1 MKWYWMIGALLVCSC
16 KEKLKQTIYT
26 NTTPVIPAITLR
38 SDNLH
43 LKLLN
48 GQWFYH
54 DTLFSG
60 RLEDFYTSGI
70 LKSRQ
75 SFYKGRE
82 EGWLIEWFESGQR
95 ASQRYYR
102 TGEKEGVH
110 KGWWENGMPRFAYHF
125 SSGKYHGDFSE
136 WMVNGRLAKQIIY
149 KDGNEVSGKAWRDN
163 GKLYMSFEVRGGRRY
178 GLMNAKPCYSLKS
191 EK

>member
-1 MKWYWMIGALLVCSC
+1 MKFYWMIVAMLLFAC
-16 KEKLKQTIYT
+16 KGNLKQTIKT

-38 SDNLH
+38 SDNAN
-43 LKLLN
+43 LKLVN

-60 RLEDFYTSGI
+60 RVEDFYSSGL

-75 SFYKGRE
+75 GFYKGKE
-82 EGWLIEWFESGQR
+82 EGWLIEWFENGQR

-102 TGEKEGVH
+102 AGEKEGVH
-110 KGWWENGMPRFAYHF
+110 KGWWDNGVPRFTYHF
-125 SSGKYHGDFSE
+125 AGGKYDGDFSE
-136 WMVNGRLAKQIIY
+136 WTMNGLLAKQIIY
-149 KDGNEVSGKAWRDN
+149 KDGNEISGKAWRDN

>member
-1 MKWYWMIGALLVCSC
+1 MKWYGIIVIMLLFAC
-16 KEKLKQTIYT
+16 KGNLKDTNKT

-38 SDNLH
+38 SDNPN
-43 LKLLN
+43 LKLVN
-48 GQWFYH
+48 GQWFFL

-60 RLEDFYTSGI
+60 RVEDFHTSGS

-82 EGWLIEWFESGQR
+82 EGWLIEWFENGQR

-102 TGEKEGVH
+102 SGEKEGVH
-110 KGWWENGMPRFAYHF
+110 KGWWDNGMPRFAYHF